1 MNMNTNKG
9 NNPNN
14 VYKVLFMG
22 SMGAGKTTAIQQL
35 SQTKI
40 VSTDVKNNDTERF
53 DKPSTTVGMD
63 YGIINIDDTTIHLYG
78 SPGQEKFSFV
88 WETLIKGCSG
98 VLVLINAEQSNA
110 KEELNIYLS
119 FLKNKAQNIPITVGI
134 GRMNDKHFNIKEYEE
149 ILDKYSISCPIFLLD
164 VRNPK
169 DSLFLLESLI
179 YQIFD

>member
-1 MNMNTNKG
+1 MSTN
-9 NNPNN
+9 NNN

-40 VSTDVKNNDTERF
+40 VSTEVKNNDIERF
-53 DKPSTTVGMD
+53 DKASTTVGLD
-63 YGIINIDDTTIHLYG
+63 YGILKIDDTVIHLYG

-98 VLVLINAEQSNA
+98 VLLLINSEQSNA
-110 KEELNIYLS
+110 KDELNIYLK
-119 FLKNKAQNIPITVGI
+119 FLKNRANNIPITVGI
-134 GRMNDKHFNIKEYEE
+134 GRMNDQHFNIKEYEE
-149 ILDKYSISCPIFLLD
+149 VLEKYSMSCPIFLLD

-169 DSLFLLESLI
+169 DSLFLLESLV